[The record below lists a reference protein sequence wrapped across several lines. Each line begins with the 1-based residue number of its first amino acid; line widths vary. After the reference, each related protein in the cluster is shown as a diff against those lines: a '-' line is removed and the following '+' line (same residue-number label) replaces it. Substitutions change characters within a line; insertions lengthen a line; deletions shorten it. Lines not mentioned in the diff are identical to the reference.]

1 MKFILTES
9 KLKNIFFKYWDKTGK
24 WKVDKTFISLFG
36 LDSGNPMVTYDQAYK
51 YLVEFR
57 GNDQAKEL
65 AKSLLLQ
72 NPHHIDDYGNYDF
85 FFEVVDIDNW
95 DLDDDEPFV
104 VVRIKVDDM
113 SGSVNLGDGERTLED
128 ALNDDIFGW
137 EINDEVDWGVNDYF
151 KDNITTNTGI
161 KVIYGTPEYT
171 SKTEFNYGG

>member
-24 WKVDKTFISLFG
+24 WKVDKDFISLFG
-36 LDSGNPMVTYDQAYK
+36 LDDKNPMVTYDQAYK
-51 YLVEFR
+51 YLIEFR
-57 GNDQAKEL
+57 GNDQSKEL

-72 NPHHIDDYGNYDF
+72 NPHHIVDYGSYDF

-95 DLDDDEPFV
+95 GLDDDEPFV

-113 SGSVNLGDGERTLED
+113 AGSVNFSDGERTLED

-137 EINDEVDWGVNDYF
+137 EIRDEVDWGINDYF
-151 KDNITTNTGI
+151 KANITTNTGI
-161 KVIYGTPEYT
+161 NVIYGTPEYT
-171 SKTEFNYGG
+171 SKTEFNYE